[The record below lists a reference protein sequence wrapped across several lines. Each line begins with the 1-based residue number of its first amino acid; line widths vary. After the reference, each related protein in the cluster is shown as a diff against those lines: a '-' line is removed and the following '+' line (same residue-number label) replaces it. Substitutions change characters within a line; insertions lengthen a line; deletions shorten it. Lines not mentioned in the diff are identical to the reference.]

1 MRTQRVYGEPVE
13 IHLHADGSMS
23 GRAGFA
29 GEDRDYGR
37 WWLDGD
43 RYVRQWQRWSY
54 AETASYAIVLDGDT
68 DQVLPRVRVHRGHA
82 RRSSRGDALAQRR
95 PRSVWLHRL
104 TLNWHYATPPRLA

>member
-13 IHLHADGSMS
+13 IHLHADGSMT
-23 GRAGFA
+23 GHAGLA

-54 AETASYAIVLDGDT
+54 AEPASYAVVLDGERIKFYLESGFIEDT
-68 DQVLPRVRVHRGHA
+68 
-82 RRSSRGDALAQRR
+82 LAFEAA
-95 PRSVWLHRL
+95 
-104 TLNWHYATPPRLA
+104 ATH

>member
-13 IHLHADGSMS
+13 IHLHADGSMT

-54 AETASYAIVLDGDT
+54 AEPASYAVVLDGDRIKFYLESGFIEDT
-68 DQVLPRVRVHRGHA
+68 
-82 RRSSRGDALAQRR
+82 LAFERAAMQ
-95 PRSVWLHRL
+95 
-104 TLNWHYATPPRLA
+104 

>member
-13 IHLHADGSMS
+13 IHLHADGSMT

-37 WWLDGD
+37 WWLEGD

-54 AETASYAIVLDGDT
+54 AEPASYAVVLDGERIKFYLESGFIEDT
-68 DQVLPRVRVHRGHA
+68 
-82 RRSSRGDALAQRR
+82 LAFERAAMQ
-95 PRSVWLHRL
+95 
-104 TLNWHYATPPRLA
+104 